1 MRGGCHCGKVRF
13 EITGQPN
20 WLGRCHCRDCQKI
33 SGTAYMAYAGFDT
46 RQVKFLSATPK
57 EYKSSSAVTRT
68 FCDIC
73 GSPIEWKMDDK
84 PQNTCLN
91 LGLFDED
98 PNFDPTDDL
107 YEENTPSWAKHQ
119 A

>member
-1 MRGGCHCGKVRF
+1 
-13 EITGQPN
+13 
-20 WLGRCHCRDCQKI
+20 
-33 SGTAYMAYAGFDT
+33 
-46 RQVKFLSATPK
+46 
-57 EYKSSSAVTRT
+57 
-68 FCDIC
+68 
-73 GSPIEWKMDDK
+73 MDDK